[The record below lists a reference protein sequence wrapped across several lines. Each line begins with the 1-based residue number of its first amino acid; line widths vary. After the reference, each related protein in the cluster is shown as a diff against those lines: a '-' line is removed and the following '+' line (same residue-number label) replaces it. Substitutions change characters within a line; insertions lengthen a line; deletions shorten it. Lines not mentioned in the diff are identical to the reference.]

1 MLFNRPLKSD
11 PLAGGPGGVFVSWKI
26 VRKTSAEALV
36 EITDWEGPLAA
47 GGQEIFL
54 RRIDGDW
61 IVVAR
66 QTTWIS

>member
-1 MLFNRPLKSD
+1 M
-11 PLAGGPGGVFVSWKI
+11 FVSWKI